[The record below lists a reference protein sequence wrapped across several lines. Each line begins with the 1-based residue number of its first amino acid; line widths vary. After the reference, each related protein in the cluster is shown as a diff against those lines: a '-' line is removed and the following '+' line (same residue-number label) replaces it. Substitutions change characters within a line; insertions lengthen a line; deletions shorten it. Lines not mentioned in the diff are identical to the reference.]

1 MRTRIAILTALTITL
16 LAPAAFAGTPGDA
29 VQLKQL
35 EQLEQKVFDQINSHR
50 AARGLQPLVLVQEL
64 LPVARS
70 HSKDQAGRMVLSH
83 RDARGGS
90 AGDRL
95 DAARV
100 PWMRYGENVAL
111 VKGHAD
117 PGATVVDAWL
127 KSPGHAANIF
137 DANLVE
143 AAVGIAQAAD
153 GTLFMTQVFCA
164 R

>member
-1 MRTRIAILTALTITL
+1 MRTRTAVLTALTITL
-16 LAPAAFAGTPGDA
+16 LAPAAFAGTAGDA
-29 VQLKQL
+29 VQL

-50 AARGLQPLVLVQEL
+50 AARGLQPLALVQEL
-64 LPVARS
+64 LPVART

-83 RDARGGS
+83 RDSRGGS

-153 GTLFMTQVFCA
+153 GTLFMTQVFCT